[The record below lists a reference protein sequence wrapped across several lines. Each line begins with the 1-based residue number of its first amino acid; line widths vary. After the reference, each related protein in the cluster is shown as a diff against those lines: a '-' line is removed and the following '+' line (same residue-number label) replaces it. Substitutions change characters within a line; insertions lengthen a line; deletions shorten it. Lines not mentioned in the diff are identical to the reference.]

1 MLRPQRSSSLFRQRW
16 ATEAGGEAP
25 VYTFVS
31 ITPSDGTEL
40 GGDTVT
46 IVISGFDAND
56 TNEIRFNCDAV
67 GVGGDIATFTVT
79 NATTL
84 SVTTPYSTQGPV
96 VCNVVV
102 ETSTLQRAVGIA
114 VFTFTS
120 SGPP

>member
-31 ITPSDGTEL
+31 ITPNDGTEL

-56 TNEIRFNCDAV
+56 ANEIRFNCDAV
-67 GVGGDIATFTVT
+67 GDGGDIATFTVT

-84 SVTTPYSTQGPV
+84 SVTTPYSTPGPGF
-96 VCNVVV
+96 CNVVV
-102 ETSTLQRAVGIA
+102 ETSTLQRAIGINMFQYN
-114 VFTFTS
+114 VDI
-120 SGPP
+120 P